1 MHSKYVSSAG
11 GSGRLPVMEVDETRW
26 REIQA
31 LASFQGTSAPKAVVV
46 AVNSIID
53 KSLRAAA
60 WSSMNTTGSTT
71 AWSCW
76 VVTERSVGHV
86 LIKYKKAEY
95 DEREERQKELTP
107 SSWSVWVRPLAD
119 VVGLRYGAFYA
130 AEGNPTVFDPAEP
143 IKVIF
148 SDGAVNIPAGPIP
161 IDQRAE
167 VGRITS
173 ALREFVNF

>member
-1 MHSKYVSSAG
+1 
-11 GSGRLPVMEVDETRW
+11 MELDETRW
-26 REIQA
+26 REMQG
-31 LASFQGTSAPKAVVV
+31 LASFPGTSAPKAVVV
-46 AVNSIID
+46 AVNSIIGN
-53 KSLRAAA
+53 SVSAAV
-60 WSSMNTTGSTT
+60 WSSTNTTGSTT

-76 VVTERSVGHV
+76 VVTERAVGHV

-95 DEREERQKELTP
+95 DEREERQNELTP

-119 VVGLRYGAFYA
+119 IVGLRYGAFYA
-130 AEGNPTVFDPAEP
+130 VEGKPTVFDPAQP

-167 VGRITS
+167 VGRIVT
-173 ALREFVNF
+173 ALREGVKF

>member
-1 MHSKYVSSAG
+1 
-11 GSGRLPVMEVDETRW
+11 MELDETRW
-26 REIQA
+26 REIHA
-31 LASFQGTSAPKAVVV
+31 LASFPGTSAPKAVVV
-46 AVNSIID
+46 AVNSIIEN
-53 KSLRAAA
+53 SVSAAV
-60 WSSMNTTGSTT
+60 WTSMDTTESTT

-86 LIKYKKAEY
+86 LLKYEKAAY
-95 DEREERQKELTP
+95 DEGEELQEELPP

-119 VVGLRYGAFYA
+119 IVALRYGAFYA
-130 AEGNPTVFDPAEP
+130 AEGKPTVFDPAEP

-167 VGRITS
+167 VGRIIT
-173 ALREFVNF
+173 ALREGVKF

>member
-1 MHSKYVSSAG
+1 
-11 GSGRLPVMEVDETRW
+11 MELDETRW
-26 REIQA
+26 REIHG
-31 LASFQGTSAPKAVVV
+31 LASFSDTSAPKAVVV

-53 KSLRAAA
+53 NSVRAAA
-60 WSSMNTTGSTT
+60 WSSLNTTESTT

-86 LIKYKKAEY
+86 LIKYKKAHY
-95 DEREERQKELTP
+95 DERQERQQELTP
-107 SSWSVWVRPLAD
+107 SGWSVWVRPLAD
-119 VVGLRYGAFYA
+119 IIGLRYGAFYA
-130 AEGNPTVFDPAEP
+130 AEGKPTVFEPAQP

-167 VGRITS
+167 VGRIIT
-173 ALREFVNF
+173 ALREGVKF

>member
-1 MHSKYVSSAG
+1 
-11 GSGRLPVMEVDETRW
+11 MELNEMRW

-31 LASFQGTSAPKAVVV
+31 LASCPGRSAPKAVVV
-46 AVNSIID
+46 ALNSVID
-53 KSLRAAA
+53 SSVSAAA
-60 WSSMNTTGSTT
+60 WSSMTTTQLTT

-86 LIKYKKAEY
+86 LIKYRKAAY
-95 DEREERQKELTP
+95 DELEERQQELTP
-107 SSWSVWVRPLAD
+107 SNWSVWVRPLAD
-119 VVGLRYGAFYA
+119 IVGLRYGAFCA
-130 AEGNPTVFDPAEP
+130 VEANPTVFEPAEP

-167 VGRITS
+167 VGRIIT
-173 ALREFVNF
+173 ALREGVNF

>member
-1 MHSKYVSSAG
+1 
-11 GSGRLPVMEVDETRW
+11 MEINEIRWLET
-26 REIQA
+26 QA
-31 LASFQGTSAPKAVVV
+31 FASFRGRSAPKAVVV

-53 KSLRAAA
+53 DSVSAAA
-60 WSSMNTTGSTT
+60 WSSMASTQSTT

-107 SSWSVWVRPLAD
+107 SGWSVWVRPLAD
-119 VVGLRYGAFYA
+119 IVGLRYGAFYA
-130 AEGNPTVFDPAEP
+130 AEGKPTVFDPAEP
-143 IKVIF
+143 ITVIF
-148 SDGAVNIPAGPIP
+148 SDGSVRIPAGPIP

-167 VGRITS
+167 VGRVIGV
-173 ALREFVNF
+173 LRAGVNF

>member
-1 MHSKYVSSAG
+1 
-11 GSGRLPVMEVDETRW
+11 MELNETRW

-31 LASFQGTSAPKAVVV
+31 LASFPGTSAPKAVVV
-46 AVNSIID
+46 ALNSIID
-53 KSLRAAA
+53 NSVSAAA
-60 WSSMNTTGSTT
+60 WSSMNTTESTT

-119 VVGLRYGAFYA
+119 IVGLRYGAFYA
-130 AEGNPTVFDPAEP
+130 AEGKPTVFDPAEP

-148 SDGAVNIPAGPIP
+148 SDGAVNIPAGRIP
-161 IDQRAE
+161 IDQRAQ
-167 VGRITS
+167 VGRIIA
-173 ALREFVNF
+173 ALREGVNF